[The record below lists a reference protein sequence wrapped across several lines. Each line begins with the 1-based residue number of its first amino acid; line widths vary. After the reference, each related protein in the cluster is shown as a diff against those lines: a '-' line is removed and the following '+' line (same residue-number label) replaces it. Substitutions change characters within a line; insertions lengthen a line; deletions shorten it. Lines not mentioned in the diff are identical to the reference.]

1 VTQFPKLR
9 GPLTVLH
16 AFVFFEGARQPSMV
30 ETRAAVA
37 ELERRAAIEA
47 RRDAYGREHC
57 VRWLRGGRVEVEYEL
72 GVGQGYDYWE
82 ALAKALDSAGAP

>member
-1 VTQFPKLR
+1 MTRPKLR

-37 ELERRAAIEA
+37 ELERRAGIEA

-72 GVGQGYDYWE
+72 GAAAGSDYHS
-82 ALAKALDSAGAP
+82 ALEGALNAAGAP